1 MELSLVIE
9 RVIRELIRVIIE
21 AVSMKSVYR
30 FDFSKDN
37 NSNNQS

>member
-1 MELSLVIE
+1 MVLSLGIE
-9 RVIRELIRVIIE
+9 KVIRELIRIIIE
-21 AVSMKSVYR
+21 AVSMKSVCR